1 MKTLAVREVKDTP
14 YLLSTD
20 RHVLQG
26 TLDAHDVTAQGNT
39 VTGAFDVVAGDPYK
53 AVIALG
59 NNRLKVKSLRTDP
72 QIKADYV
79 LDTFHNV
86 VEITLQSDKN
96 VTASVTLTLE
106 EREAGTDT
114 QAPGAPSA
122 LLTAAAKARPYEKLY
137 ALFANDALRTQFQPA
152 MWNTRFSGEAHLT
165 LLLPPL
171 TS

>member
-1 MKTLAVREVKDTP
+1 MTSPRRATRLP
-14 YLLSTD
+14 
-20 RHVLQG
+20 
-26 TLDAHDVTAQGNT
+26 
-39 VTGAFDVVAGDPYK
+39 GAFDVVAGDPYK

-106 EREAGTDT
+106 EREAGNGHT
-114 QAPGAPSA
+114 GARR
-122 LLTAAAKARPYEKLY
+122 TFRAADR
-137 ALFANDALRTQFQPA
+137 
-152 MWNTRFSGEAHLT
+152 GG
-165 LLLPPL
+165 
-171 TS
+171 